1 MVNIVCQRSRDRFC
15 NTTLA
20 NQVELINLSL
30 CFHYK
35 MGLEAY
41 DTFRQLKARC
51 ARSGHKLVVSAPYA
65 CFLSLLYICDQ
76 VNGRAM
82 RVLAH
87 PARLVARQTR
97 PRLLRPRILFACA
110 IPFRRTVVYADGPA
124 DGRAYEIIA
133 SDAGPSSSRSQ
144 HPFAEA
150 EHEYDQDAAP
160 YEPPIDA
167 EPGKGFITTATP
179 QSDYLPSP
187 PTGPVFT
194 PTTGP
199 QHPFDTHAF
208 VNYLESHG
216 LDLETSQ
223 TVMEGTRSM
232 IVERSARTRERMLAK
247 EELENQA
254 YLFKAALNEL
264 RTELSVRARNDGTA
278 LRTAAGAIRRE
289 VEGLE
294 VKIKEDVQTM
304 KHEYVQSVMISGVL
318 TISIEME
325 MNNRKDDTRTEMK
338 GFDMTIEE
346 INNKFTISLG
356 DLRTEI
362 ESAKWDATRRAIC
375 E

>member
-1 MVNIVCQRSRDRFC
+1 MR
-15 NTTLA
+15 
-20 NQVELINLSL
+20 
-30 CFHYK
+30 
-35 MGLEAY
+35 
-41 DTFRQLKARC
+41 
-51 ARSGHKLVVSAPYA
+51 
-65 CFLSLLYICDQ
+65 SLL
-76 VNGRAM
+76 
-82 RVLAH
+82 H
-87 PARLVARQTR
+87 PARLAVRQTR
-97 PRLLRPRILFACA
+97 PTPRKFACA
-110 IPFRRTVVYADGPA
+110 IPFRRIHDAAPG
-124 DGRAYEIIA
+124 YEIIA
-133 SDAGPSSSRSQ
+133 SDAGPSSSTSRSQ

-150 EHEYDQDAAP
+150 AHEYDQDAAP
-160 YEPPIDA
+160 YEPPD
-167 EPGKGFITTATP
+167 PGMGFITHAVP
-179 QSDYLPSP
+179 PSDSLPSP
-187 PTGPVFT
+187 PTGPLHT
-194 PTTGP
+194 PNTGP

-216 LDLETSQ
+216 LDLDTSQ

-232 IVERSARTRERMLAK
+232 IIERSARTREKMLAK

-294 VKIKEDVQTM
+294 VKIKEDTQTM
-304 KHEYVQSVMISGVL
+304 KHEYVPSRRL
-318 TISIEME
+318 ANNSIEME

-338 GFDMTIEE
+338 GFDLHIEE

-375 E
+375 ESWT

>member
-1 MVNIVCQRSRDRFC
+1 
-15 NTTLA
+15 
-20 NQVELINLSL
+20 
-30 CFHYK
+30 
-35 MGLEAY
+35 
-41 DTFRQLKARC
+41 
-51 ARSGHKLVVSAPYA
+51 
-65 CFLSLLYICDQ
+65 
-76 VNGRAM
+76 
-82 RVLAH
+82 
-87 PARLVARQTR
+87 
-97 PRLLRPRILFACA
+97 
-110 IPFRRTVVYADGPA
+110 
-124 DGRAYEIIA
+124 
-133 SDAGPSSSRSQ
+133 
-144 HPFAEA
+144 
-150 EHEYDQDAAP
+150 
-160 YEPPIDA
+160 
-167 EPGKGFITTATP
+167 
-179 QSDYLPSP
+179 
-187 PTGPVFT
+187 
-194 PTTGP
+194 
-199 QHPFDTHAF
+199 
-208 VNYLESHG
+208 
-216 LDLETSQ
+216 
-223 TVMEGTRSM
+223 M